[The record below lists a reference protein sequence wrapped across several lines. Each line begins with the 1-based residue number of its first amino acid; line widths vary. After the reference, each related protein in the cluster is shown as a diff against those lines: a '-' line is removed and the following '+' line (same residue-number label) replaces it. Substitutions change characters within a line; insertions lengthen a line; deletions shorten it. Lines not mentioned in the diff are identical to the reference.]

1 MNYIL
6 GIDAGTS
13 VIKAVLYTIDGIELC
28 QSMCNTTV
36 LSPKTGFFE
45 QDMKEVWTA
54 LCNCTK
60 EVLEKSDINQS
71 NILAIGLT
79 AQGDGCWLID
89 KEGNPL
95 RNAILWLDGRASNIV
110 KKWQQQD
117 IDKIVFSINGNVLFP
132 GSIASILKWLEEN
145 EPKTLLNTQYALYC
159 KDWLKFKLTETI
171 TTDET
176 DGSIPFFNIR
186 ERYYSKD
193 IFNLFELN
201 KYVSLL
207 PEPLGTLKNKSYLTK
222 KAATALNLKAGIPVI
237 VGPLDVI
244 AAAIGVGAF
253 NNGDACSIIGTTC
266 FSQVIL
272 NKPNISPF
280 NIGFTICGA
289 ESNLWV
295 RAMGV
300 MAGTPNLDWILNIL
314 DFAEK
319 NNSNKIIDYMRLE
332 EKLRKIPPLCDGL
345 IYHPFILE
353 SGERAPF
360 VKESIRAQFFGL
372 TQKHS
377 NYHLIRAVYEGIAFS
392 LLDCYSHLPFKVE
405 NIRLAGG
412 GSKSKFWCQIIADM
426 TGYNVITT
434 EGSEFG
440 AKGAAMT
447 ALVSEKIYDSYTT
460 AHEKIIKTK
469 EIFKPQIE
477 NTKIYKD
484 FYTLYVKIYK
494 DLWNDWDERLML
506 LKKYFK

>member
-1 MNYIL
+1 
-6 GIDAGTS
+6 
-13 VIKAVLYTIDGIELC
+13 
-28 QSMCNTTV
+28 
-36 LSPKTGFFE
+36 
-45 QDMKEVWTA
+45 
-54 LCNCTK
+54 
-60 EVLEKSDINQS
+60 
-71 NILAIGLT
+71 
-79 AQGDGCWLID
+79 
-89 KEGNPL
+89 
-95 RNAILWLDGRASNIV
+95 
-110 KKWQQQD
+110 
-117 IDKIVFSINGNVLFP
+117 
-132 GSIASILKWLEEN
+132 
-145 EPKTLLNTQYALYC
+145 
-159 KDWLKFKLTETI
+159 
-171 TTDET
+171 
-176 DGSIPFFNIR
+176 
-186 ERYYSKD
+186 
-193 IFNLFELN
+193 
-201 KYVSLL
+201 
-207 PEPLGTLKNKSYLTK
+207 
-222 KAATALNLKAGIPVI
+222 
-237 VGPLDVI
+237 
-244 AAAIGVGAF
+244 
-253 NNGDACSIIGTTC
+253 
-266 FSQVIL
+266 
-272 NKPNISPF
+272 
-280 NIGFTICGA
+280 
-289 ESNLWV
+289 
-295 RAMGV
+295 
-300 MAGTPNLDWILNIL
+300 
-314 DFAEK
+314 
-319 NNSNKIIDYMRLE
+319 MRLE
-332 EKLRKIPPLCDGL
+332 EKLREIPPLCDGL

-484 FYTLYVKIYK
+484 FYTLYVKIYN